1 MSSKK
6 TPDPPPDA
14 RTGGG
19 PDAENAPGRLA
30 AEHAQALAA
39 LRERVKELD
48 CLYDITRLSQRQ
60 DLTLGDMLA
69 GVAQIVARAWQYPE
83 VTCARVVVG
92 GRAFATQ
99 NYRRPKSRQSSP
111 VSVRGE
117 RIGRIE
123 VGYLEERPDSG
134 EGPFLREERKLIDAV
149 AEHLARIIEARKAE
163 ERLRALSREL
173 IKAQEDERQ
182 RIARELHDN
191 VAQELSMLRIGL
203 EALPELAGRAADE
216 ACALAGDLSSRLG
229 AAITALRDLSYDLLP
244 PALDQLGLAE
254 AAFRLCEELTARH
267 GLEVNFFADG
277 MEQAR
282 CGFETR
288 VNLYR
293 ILQEALNN
301 ARRHAGAKRIVV
313 RLVASHPNLILRV
326 EDDGRGF
333 EPESRLVEALAEK
346 RLGLWSM
353 RERARLLGGR
363 LTIRSRPGAGTRI
376 TVEVPCQ
383 EGA

>member
-117 RIGRIE
+117 RIGRVE
-123 VGYLEERPDSG
+123 VGYLEEAAGQRRGTVP
-134 EGPFLREERKLIDAV
+134 
-149 AEHLARIIEARKAE
+149 ARG
-163 ERLRALSREL
+163 
-173 IKAQEDERQ
+173 AQADR
-182 RIARELHDN
+182 RR
-191 VAQELSMLRIGL
+191 
-203 EALPELAGRAADE
+203 GRASGPDH
-216 ACALAGDLSSRLG
+216 R
-229 AAITALRDLSYDLLP
+229 
-244 PALDQLGLAE
+244 
-254 AAFRLCEELTARH
+254 
-267 GLEVNFFADG
+267 
-277 MEQAR
+277 
-282 CGFETR
+282 
-288 VNLYR
+288 
-293 ILQEALNN
+293 
-301 ARRHAGAKRIVV
+301 
-313 RLVASHPNLILRV
+313 
-326 EDDGRGF
+326 
-333 EPESRLVEALAEK
+333 
-346 RLGLWSM
+346 
-353 RERARLLGGR
+353 
-363 LTIRSRPGAGTRI
+363 RPGRPRSVSGLCRAS
-376 TVEVPCQ
+376 
-383 EGA
+383 